1 MKRGKEILIG
11 LSIIAVAG
19 ILFFMNKDE
28 DKDKDKESDIS
39 SSEVQE
45 NENAKKKIVSNLAT
59 VLGRSMKQSSPEE
72 LEKVFNEKTEL
83 SPLPFDEVEKLEGD
97 NLQKRVTE
105 LDTKLDHAIQKHP
118 DLPPPPE
125 WYLREKEH
133 LGNKFFA
140 TVGKS
145 RYETELTE
153 EQKERQERYL
163 SYLEQIRK
171 SGEIVSDEEL
181 AKTKEQILGE

>member
-11 LSIIAVAG
+11 LLIIAVAS
-19 ILFFMNKDE
+19 ILFFVNKEE
-28 DKDKDKESDIS
+28 DKNKKNNILS
-39 SSEVQE
+39 SKVQK
-45 NENAKKKIVSNLAT
+45 NEKTREKMVSNLNTA
-59 VLGRSMKQSSPEE
+59 LKKSLKQAIPEE

-83 SPLPFDEVEKLEGD
+83 EPLPFDEVEKLEGE
-97 NLQKRVTE
+97 NLQKRVSE
-105 LDTKLDHAIQKHP
+105 LDAKLDHAIQKHP

-145 RYETELTE
+145 RYETELTR
-153 EQKERQERYL
+153 EQKERQQRYL
-163 SYLEQIRK
+163 SYIDEIRK